1 MSLPKN
7 ISTTEHGKIELPQ
20 EIAEEFSKEFE
31 AVLKKPGKESKQYLG
46 IDENFNASYYIGACW
61 LQLPKDGDGGFTV
74 QVLPK
79 EPYGK
84 KIDFIRMFDIAL
96 NVSSTEEAEYF
107 SDCYHIN
114 LDATPIGLS
123 NEQENLIT
131 PLLLLHFISLLTQL
145 TKVGLRKGYVRH
157 EENLQSKVRGRILF
171 QGHLKRNVFA
181 KREDRIYCCYQEFT
195 VDTLE
200 NRLLK
205 KALLFAKNNLQN
217 TSSLQANGNKDIADD
232 IFQRISHLE
241 DEFKAVSDVVSL
253 AKVKDVG
260 ENKLYRH
267 YAEAIKMAKM
277 ILQYFD
283 YDIDEACNKATH
295 YVRPFWIDMSR
306 LYEMF
311 VFHKLNEAYP
321 GLIKFQVAGCHKT
334 QVDFIKIGKEKI
346 ILDAKYKPRYE
357 KGNCGIVDDVREIS
371 GYARDKNILKAL
383 DWKVDVEGWDGKL
396 LPDCV
401 IVYPVVQVEESD
413 DGIAS
418 DVIFEENSG
427 GFNDSMS
434 FDSQK
439 TIIEQCDEIKA
450 FEGFYKIALVLPT
463 K

>member
-20 EIAEEFSKEFE
+20 EIAEEYSKEFE

-61 LQLPKDGDGGFTV
+61 LQLPKDGDGGITV

-79 EPYGK
+79 EPEGK

-107 SDCYHIN
+107 SDCYQIDLNASPIN
-114 LDATPIGLS
+114 FPND
-123 NEQENLIT
+123 QENLIT
-131 PLLLLHFISLLTQL
+131 PLLLLHYISLLTQL
-145 TKVGLRKGYVRH
+145 TKAGLRKGYVRR
-157 EENLQSKVRGRILF
+157 EENLQSKVCGRILF
-171 QGHLKRNVFA
+171 HSHLRRNVFS
-181 KREDRIYCCYQEFT
+181 KREDRIYCSYQEFT

-217 TSSLQANGNKDIADD
+217 MRSLQATGNKDIADD

-241 DEFKAVSDVVSL
+241 GEFEAVSDIVSF
-253 AKVKDVG
+253 AMVKDAG

-267 YAEAIKMAKM
+267 YVEAIKVAKM
-277 ILQYFD
+277 ILRYFG
-283 YDIDEACNKATH
+283 YDIDEACDQTTH
-295 YVRPFWIDMSR
+295 YVHPFWIDMSR

-311 VFHKLNEAYP
+311 VFRKLNDAYP
-321 GLIKFQVAGCHKT
+321 GTIRFQVAGCHKT
-334 QVDFIKIGKEKI
+334 QVDFIKVGKEKI

-357 KGNCGIVDDVREIS
+357 KGNSGIVDDVREIS
-371 GYARDKNILKAL
+371 GYARDKKILKAL
-383 DWKVDVEGWDGKL
+383 NWNVDMEGRDGKL

-401 IVYPVVQVEESD
+401 IVYPVAQLEETD
-413 DGIAS
+413 DEETS
-418 DVIFEENSG
+418 SVISEKKCEN
-427 GFNDSMS
+427 FDDSSS

-450 FEGFYKIALVLPT
+450 FEGFYKIAVTLPT